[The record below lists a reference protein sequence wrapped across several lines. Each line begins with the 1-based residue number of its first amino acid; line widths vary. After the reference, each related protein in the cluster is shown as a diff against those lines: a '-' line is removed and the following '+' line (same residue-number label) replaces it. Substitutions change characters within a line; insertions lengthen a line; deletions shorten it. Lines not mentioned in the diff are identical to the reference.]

1 MPSAQQFE
9 ALRLEL
15 LRGGVTPVYVE
26 RTLLE
31 LGEHL
36 ADLEAAAL
44 DSGLEPEAAAQS
56 ALALLGNPQTIAAA
70 VLAQP
75 ALLDFSHR
83 WPRTST
89 YLRCAVL
96 VAALPGLPFVYCFD
110 RGAQIARW
118 GVASGLAT
126 MLVGSLLAWL
136 NWMTLLE

>member
-15 LRGGVTPVYVE
+15 LRGGVAPVYVE

-44 DSGLEPEAAAQS
+44 DSGLSPEAAAQS
-56 ALALLGNPQTIAAA
+56 ALRLLGNPQTIAEA

-75 ALLDFSHR
+75 ALLDFDHR
-83 WPRTST
+83 WPRTSL
-89 YLRCAVL
+89 YLRCAAL
-96 VAALPGLPFVYCFD
+96 LAALPGLPIVYCID
-110 RGAQIARW
+110 RGAHIARW
-118 GVASGLAT
+118 GIASGLAT